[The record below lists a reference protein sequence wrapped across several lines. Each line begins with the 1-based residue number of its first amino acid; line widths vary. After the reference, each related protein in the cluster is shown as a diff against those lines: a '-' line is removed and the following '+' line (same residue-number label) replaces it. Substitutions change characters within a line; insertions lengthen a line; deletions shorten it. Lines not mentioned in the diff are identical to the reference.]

1 MLAAALLLTPVQA
14 LALNEEVDIPVNII
28 DSTFPEP
35 GETVPEKTG
44 GDVNAD
50 GEINL
55 KDVIILAEYTLNN
68 EKPLADENAADC
80 DGSGRVDLKDAAYLA
95 QRLAGWQNRTPHYNI
110 TKALQQDGYYEPL
123 VN

>member
-1 MLAAALLLTPVQA
+1 MR
-14 LALNEEVDIPVNII
+14 NEEVDIPVNII

-55 KDVIILAEYTLNN
+55 KDVIILVEYALNN

-80 DGSGRVDLKDAAYLA
+80 DGSGKVDLKDAAYLA
-95 QRLAGWQNRTPHYNI
+95 QHLAGWQNRTPHYNI